1 MRVRACAR
9 RSLLSRLSSC
19 FLQNEKKGV
28 RLQSAKN
35 STAVYQEKVLK
46 AVERKRRK
54 RDRAQQ
60 IVWVRSL
67 WTFMWRLLKT
77 VGIAPLRRRRQSI
90 S

>member
-9 RSLLSRLSSC
+9 RSLLSRQSSC

-28 RLQSAKN
+28 RLQCAKN
-35 STAVYQEKVLK
+35 STAVYQEKELK
-46 AVERKRRK
+46 AVERNRK

-67 WTFMWRLLKT
+67 WTFMWR
-77 VGIAPLRRRRQSI
+77 
-90 S
+90 